1 MLGQWKNFEELE
13 ENLCID
19 ELNALLEAI
28 RRKEKR
34 QEIFQAAL
42 QGVDLSEDEN
52 KSSFEEVQN
61 RARAR
66 LAGVTPEEL
75 ELGEIG
81 IAIETE

>member
-1 MLGQWKNFEELE
+1 ME

-34 QEIFQAAL
+34 REVFQAAL
-42 QGVDLSEDEN
+42 KGIDLSEEET
-52 KSSFEEVQN
+52 KSTFEEVEN
-61 RARAR
+61 RAKAK
-66 LAGVTPEEL
+66 LAGITPEEL